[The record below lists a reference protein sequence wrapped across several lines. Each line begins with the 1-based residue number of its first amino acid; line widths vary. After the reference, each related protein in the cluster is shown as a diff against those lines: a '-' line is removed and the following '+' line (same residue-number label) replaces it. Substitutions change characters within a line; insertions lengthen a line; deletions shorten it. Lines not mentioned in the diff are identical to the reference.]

1 MTMPHDGKSTV
12 EAAMALMG
20 AFGKMPAPD
29 KVYYELQRFNNN
41 VERMQPDITKL
52 AKALEGI
59 QPQDIRALSTTLQG
73 MNISQML
80 LALNDANATIKAL
93 YDKLWGKK

>member
-1 MTMPHDGKSTV
+1 MSMPHDGKGTI
-12 EAAMALMG
+12 EAVMALM
-20 AFGKMPAPD
+20 ATFGKMPAPD

-41 VERMQPDITKL
+41 MERMQPDMTKL

-59 QPQDIRALSTTLQG
+59 QPQDIRALTTTLQG

-80 LALNDANATIKAL
+80 LTLNDANSTIKAL
-93 YDKLWGKK
+93 YEKLWGKK